1 MAVDVETQ
9 RSETEEQHHRSRL
22 YLAAPF
28 FNEYQRDVLVQVR
41 AALQGWQFFD
51 PEQASKDIWKGRP
64 PEEASSDDRRAVLQ
78 QNVRGIETASLVV
91 AWLRGTGGPFT
102 DTGVV
107 WELGYS
113 WCTAVPVLGF
123 CDNIEEVDSLNLMM
137 AETLAG
143 LCKLRDLRYAV
154 ELWENEGTA
163 ALHHRFPPN
172 PARIV

>member
-1 MAVDVETQ
+1 MI
-9 RSETEEQHHRSRL
+9 EEEHRSRL

-28 FNEYQRDVLVQVR
+28 FNEYQRDVLLMVR
-41 AALQGWQFFD
+41 AALSPWPIFD
-51 PEQASKDIWKGRP
+51 PEEASKDIWRGRP
-64 PEEASSDDRRAVLQ
+64 PEEATSEDRRAVLQ
-78 QNVRGIETASLVV
+78 QNVRGIEAASLVV

-107 WELGYS
+107 WELGYAWS
-113 WCTAVPVLGF
+113 AVVPVLGF
-123 CDNIEEVDSLNLMM
+123 CDDIEEVDTLNLMV

-154 ELWENEGTA
+154 ELWENEGTP
-163 ALHHRFPPN
+163 ALTRRFPAN